1 MMPGVPWLI
10 RVESLSDSDSAA
22 ARPAAAGQRR
32 RAPCTPGTGGPGGL
46 RHGFRITFQV
56 NHDSDLIIESGLI
69 GTSHL
74 KTWCAAPEPLPLS
87 SESKLPSMGNF
98 LWRRSKKPKE
108 TATRVTETDK
118 AVVRNSVVNL
128 HADLVTCS

>member
-1 MMPGVPWLI
+1 MPGVPWLI

-32 RAPCTPGTGGPGGL
+32 RAPCTPGAGGPGGQ

-56 NHDSDLIIESGLI
+56 NHDSDLIIESRLI

-74 KTWCAAPEPLPLS
+74 KTWPTARVRGAGAAAVIIRVKVAVNGKFSLAAFQ
-87 SESKLPSMGNF
+87 KAKGN
-98 LWRRSKKPKE
+98 SD
-108 TATRVTETDK
+108 TGH
-118 AVVRNSVVNL
+118 RN
-128 HADLVTCS
+128 